1 MATGAPSLEYLR
13 QFTYNQALAAPAAD
27 PPTEVNE
34 KLEAANKQINEFIEN
49 QEKDGILIAQQQQEL
64 LELKLEVA
72 SCKQHEIDSVE
83 RIKDLEYKISVLREY

>member
-1 MATGAPSLEYLR
+1 MHSIFDPLPGWIIDKYDQIMATGAPSLECLR

-49 QEKDGILIAQQQQEL
+49 QEKDSILIAQQQ
-64 LELKLEVA
+64 
-72 SCKQHEIDSVE
+72 
-83 RIKDLEYKISVLREY
+83 DL